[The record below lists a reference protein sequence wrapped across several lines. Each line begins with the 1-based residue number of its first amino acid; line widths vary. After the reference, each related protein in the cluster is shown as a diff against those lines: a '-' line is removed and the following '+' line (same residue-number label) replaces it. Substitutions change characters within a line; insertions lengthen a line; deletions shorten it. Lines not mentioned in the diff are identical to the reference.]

1 MANTTGKKFG
11 GRKKGTPNADNRQI
25 KEFLTDLINDNRETI
40 ISDLEALEPKDRITI
55 LEKFMS
61 YCVAKQKA
69 VEQTINFDSLSENEL
84 NTIIDELSKNIES

>member
-11 GRKKGTPNADNRQI
+11 GRKAGTPNADNRQI

-40 ISDLEALEPKDRITI
+40 ISDLETLEPKDRIAI
-55 LEKFMS
+55 LEKFMG

-69 VEQTINFDSLSENEL
+69 VEQTISFESLNETEL
-84 NTIIDELSKNIES
+84 NIIIDELTKNIEL

>member
-11 GRKKGTPNADNRQI
+11 GRKAGTPNADNRQI

-40 ISDLEALEPKDRITI
+40 ISDLETLESKDRIAI

-61 YCVAKQKA
+61 YVVPKQKSIEA
-69 VEQTINFDSLSENEL
+69 NVSFDSLSESEL
-84 NTIIDELSKNIES
+84 NTIIDELTKNIEQ